1 MLPREIICRYNERI
15 QEDKQHGPALAGS
28 LHDEKTGTEETTIEK
43 VSKEMEGM
51 RKRQDGGRFIK
62 GSRKERVRNE

>member
-1 MLPREIICRYNERI
+1 MERKL
-15 QEDKQHGPALAGS
+15 EL
-28 LHDEKTGTEETTIEK
+28 ETTIEK

-51 RKRQDGGRFIK
+51 RKRQDGGGFIK